1 MSKAVEYLIIVT
13 LVVSAII
20 TAWSVL
26 TANHLNIG

>member
-1 MSKAVEYLIIVT
+1 MSRVLSYFIVAGLIVC
-13 LVVSAII
+13 AAI